1 MNKIG
6 KVVKIAGMSIAVL
19 AASMLSGVVANAHC
33 DTVDGPVVSDAKKSI
48 VDNNINYIL
57 KWVKPEGEKE
67 LTKAFELSMKVRNLS
82 PEAQTLADNY
92 LFENLVR
99 IHRAGEG
106 APFTGVKPSG
116 SPVDEKILAADK
128 SIEAGNLSP
137 LEEFI
142 PDDHKA
148 ELKERFEKVMS
159 LKDFDANDVEAG
171 REYIEAY
178 VAFFHLAEGEESGE
192 KHEESGEAGHIK
204 ETGASHVKEAETSD
218 EKGIEESHKN
228 EVNAENS
235 YLQYVPWIL
244 SVVFLLTSILLGIP
258 YFKKP
263 SSNGQL

>member
-6 KVVKIAGMSIAVL
+6 KVIKIAGMSIAVL
-19 AASMLSGVVANAHC
+19 AASMLSGVVVNAHC

-48 VDNNINYIL
+48 EDNNINYIL

-67 LTKAFELSMKVRNLS
+67 LTKAFELSMKVRSLS

-128 SIEAGNLSP
+128 SIEARDMSP
-137 LEEFI
+137 LEKFI

-159 LKDFDANDVEAG
+159 LKDFDVNDVEAG
-171 REYIEAY
+171 REYVEAY

-192 KHEESGEAGHIK
+192 KHGETGEAGHTK
-204 ETGASHVKEAETSD
+204 ETEASQVKEI
-218 EKGIEESHKN
+218 GESHKN
-228 EVNAENS
+228 EVDAENS

-244 SVVFLLTSILLGIP
+244 SAVFLLTSILLGIP
-258 YFKKP
+258 FFKKQ
-263 SSNGQL
+263 SGSRQA